1 MIKSSI
7 VANQAGF
14 TLIEIIAVMVILSV
28 MASVATKKYI
38 DIQDLAENKALIA
51 GITELNSRET
61 LTWTNQKF
69 APGGYTDDVTIWTAM
84 NTNLG
89 VSYSWSAGPN
99 ATGGTLGFGAQTIAL
114 TRTVSSSIAA
124 ARWQ

>member
-1 MIKSSI
+1 MIKPSL

-14 TLIEIIAVMVILSV
+14 TLIEIMAVMVIISVLLSV
-28 MASVATKKYI
+28 AAKKYI
-38 DIQDLAENKALIA
+38 DLQDLAENKALAA

-69 APGGYTDDVTIWTAM
+69 TPGGYTDDGDVWTAM
-84 NTNLG
+84 NTDLG
-89 VSYSWSAGPN
+89 IAYSWIAGPN
-99 ATGGTLGFGAQTIAL
+99 AAGGTLQFGAQSTIL